1 MEKKITKKEL
11 MAMRQMAVMESE
23 RMKAIKI
30 LLDEDRDHEEQLRAS
45 LTFLLCCIVNSF
57 DDPAYEGIIWNE
69 YLKCTYDELLES
81 AETRFPHLDEDVKY
95 LCKEL
100 KKERQKKEKPAAA
113 PKSAR
118 SRKPDGQ
125 SGDGE
130 TKPKKEKSAKKPK
143 E

>member
-81 AETRFPHLDEDVKY
+81 AETRFPHLDEDIKY

-100 KKERQKKEKPAAA
+100 KKERSKKDRASE
-113 PKSAR
+113 
-118 SRKPDGQ
+118 
-125 SGDGE
+125 GE
-130 TKPKKEKSAKKPK
+130 SKPKKAKSTKKTK

>member
-11 MAMRQMAVMESE
+11 MAMRQMATMESE

-69 YLKCTYDELLES
+69 YLKCTYDELMES
-81 AETRFPHLDEDVKY
+81 AETRFPHLDEDIKY

-100 KKERQKKEKPAAA
+100 KKERSKKDRDSE
-113 PKSAR
+113 
-118 SRKPDGQ
+118 
-125 SGDGE
+125 GE
-130 TKPKKEKSAKKPK
+130 SKPKKAKSPKKTK

>member
-11 MAMRQMAVMESE
+11 MAMRQIATMESE

-81 AETRFPHLDEDVKY
+81 AETRFPHLDEDIKY

-100 KKERQKKEKPAAA
+100 KKERSKKDRASE
-113 PKSAR
+113 
-118 SRKPDGQ
+118 
-125 SGDGE
+125 GE
-130 TKPKKEKSAKKPK
+130 SKPKKAKSTKKTK